1 MQQQPTYSAALA
13 NRSIPIVSRTPSAK
27 CQLAAILKHDDVAT
41 RYTRRP
47 ARRRL
52 ARHLCNT
59 YPFIA
64 QKTREPNLLGP
75 VPCKA
80 SNAGA
85 WTSNEGRMQRRPP
98 FSRRRSPN
106 RPSATSIDIKP
117 PSARPIPTRESV
129 STKLRNQ
136 KKMCAFDSRSQGR
149 ARNKPQNHCVR
160 NVGMNRRTCG
170 EFARVFFSHTRLRV
184 RRGPGAPSALVP
196 RGAWFRHNPGEIAP
210 RECGFA
216 SDESKRAML
225 SFVIARHRVGA
236 TRRPVTGY
244 DDFLWRAPTA
254 A

>member
-1 MQQQPTYSAALA
+1 MQQQPTYSAALT

-27 CQLAAILKHDDVAT
+27 CQFTGILNHNDLATD
-41 RYTRRP
+41 YTRRR
-47 ARRRL
+47 ARSRM

-85 WTSNEGRMQRRPP
+85 RTSNEGRMQRRPP

-136 KKMCAFDSRSQGR
+136 KKMCAFDSRSSGFLVSVIGGV
-149 ARNKPQNHCVR
+149 ASTDLTPTAEVSGPHDFAVR
-160 NVGMNRRTCG
+160 IKRPRQKH
-170 EFARVFFSHTRLRV
+170 FLR
-184 RRGPGAPSALVP
+184 PPHP
-196 RGAWFRHNPGEIAP
+196 AP
-210 RECGFA
+210 RQ
-216 SDESKRAML
+216 
-225 SFVIARHRVGA
+225 
-236 TRRPVTGY
+236 
-244 DDFLWRAPTA
+244 
-254 A
+254 